1 MPPEYNFKNNDRIGP
16 IVTIADEGYI
26 LSTGT
31 NVLKGNHGFDNRVE
45 SMRAVFM
52 AYGPS
57 FRKNVKIGPIANVD
71 VYPLLCELIN
81 VKCNPHNGTILG
93 FTRGLTFTP
102 TNLV

>member
-26 LSTGT
+26 LSTNT
-31 NVLKGNHGFDNRVE
+31 NLLKGNHGFDNRIS

-52 AYGPS
+52 AHGPD
-57 FRKNVKIGPIANVD
+57 FRRNTRIGPVNNVD

-81 VKCNPHNGTILG
+81 IKCNANNGTISNFLK
-93 FTRGLTFTP
+93 GLSFTP
-102 TNLV
+102 TNLN

>member
-57 FRKNVKIGPIANVD
+57 FRKNIKIGPIANVD
-71 VYPLLCELIN
+71 VYPLLCELIDM
-81 VKCNPHNGTILG
+81 KCNPHNGTILG
-93 FTRGLTFTP
+93 FSRGLTFTP